1 MCTDWNWKQWL
12 CGNRILNW
20 LMFAVGLYFMCYP
33 SAGFGYEGTLWGIL
47 PFVFVNYYHIF
58 GVLCFVFAVLNL
70 KSVQG
75 FLSKKIFL
83 YMGRISYSLYL
94 IHFLVIATFGS
105 WFLLTVEPLLG
116 YNLTCLIDMVLIS
129 VITVGLSELS
139 VRYVEPLSGK
149 LTALLDKQ

>member
-1 MCTDWNWKQWL
+1 MRLWRLYCCGQIFLGIFLGYVLCDFMCTDWNWKQWL

-75 FLSKKIFL
+75 
-83 YMGRISYSLYL
+83 
-94 IHFLVIATFGS
+94 
-105 WFLLTVEPLLG
+105 
-116 YNLTCLIDMVLIS
+116 VLIKKDFFC
-129 VITVGLSELS
+129 IWDGFPIPCT
-139 VRYVEPLSGK
+139 
-149 LTALLDKQ
+149 